1 MAKQFTGNI
10 KENDQEWEEAVAE
23 LNEAKKQAN
32 KAELRVKEAKA
43 KLIQLADGT
52 PTKGNGILVN
62 SSVRSGTVQY
72 AKIVKDY
79 SKELEEAG
87 MKFSAYTGKGSTVWS
102 VSADKAL

>member
-10 KENDQEWEEAVAE
+10 KEDDQEWKEAVAE
-23 LNEAKKQAN
+23 LNKAKKQAD

-62 SSVRSGTVQY
+62 SSIRSGTIQY
-72 AKIVKDY
+72 AQIVKDY
-79 SKELEEAG
+79 SKELEKAG
-87 MKFSAYTGKGSTVWS
+87 MKLGAYTGKGSTVWS
-102 VSADKAL
+102 VSVDKTL